1 MEVRHRLGKDVQLVD
16 RAMQHVNIDSF
27 DVRFITVLH
36 RWDKHSALIGR
47 LEVLITHV
55 PDVTLLIVTSVALFA
70 REYRHPARVQQSST
84 LFLVLDDASL
94 LACQNSFGQF
104 NIVASGRVDSD
115 IRRAGMLGDE
125 LFIAEIAFND
135 VYDFWFTFTYDFNV
149 VFDNF
154 NVVVLAHECGNL
166 DLFVGVFDEIGKAF
180 SVFDEVIENSP

>member
-1 MEVRHRLGKDVQLVD
+1 M
-16 RAMQHVNIDSF
+16 
-27 DVRFITVLH
+27 
-36 RWDKHSALIGR
+36 
-47 LEVLITHV
+47 
-55 PDVTLLIVTSVALFA
+55 VTSVALFA
-70 REYRHPARVQQSST
+70 REYCHPARVQQSST

-135 VYDFWFTFTYDFNV
+135 VYDFWFIYFFLNHLYSGVFWFTFTYNFNV
-149 VFDNF
+149 VIDKF
-154 NVVVLAHECGNL
+154 NVVVLAHECCNL